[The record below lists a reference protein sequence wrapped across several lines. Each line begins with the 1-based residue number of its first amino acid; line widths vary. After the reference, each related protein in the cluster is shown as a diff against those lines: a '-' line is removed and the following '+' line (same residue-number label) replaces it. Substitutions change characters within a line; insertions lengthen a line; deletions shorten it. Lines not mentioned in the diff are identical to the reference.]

1 MTETL
6 PRLYVIADLD
16 FVGDARRWLKCLEA
30 LDAVAE
36 PPRLAIQVRAKGLD
50 RSALAEA
57 ARLARRTV
65 ARAPLVLNGPLRL
78 ADALGY
84 DGIHWPEAG
93 VPASGA
99 ACAASMPAIR
109 TAAVHAPT
117 AVAAA
122 ERAGATALVF
132 APVYAPGSKRAL
144 AAGLG
149 ALRETVAAAAVPV
162 YALGGVTPARVAAC
176 MAAGAGG
183 IAVLSGVMGAADPAV
198 AAGRFLAAASAD
210 QPPRHA

>member
-16 FVGDARRWLKCLEA
+16 FVGDARRWLKCLAA

-36 PPRLAIQVRAKGLD
+36 PHRLAIQVRAKGLD
-50 RSALAEA
+50 RSALADA

-65 ARAPLVLNGPLRL
+65 ARAPLVLNGPPRL

-93 VPASGA
+93 VPASPA
-99 ACAASMPAIR
+99 ACASMPAIR
-109 TAAVHAPT
+109 TAAVHAPA

-132 APVYAPGSKRAL
+132 APVYAPGSKRAPS
-144 AAGLG
+144 AGLG
-149 ALRETVAAAAVPV
+149 ALRETVAAATVPV

-183 IAVLSGVMGAADPAV
+183 IAVLSGVVAAADPAA
-198 AAGRFLAAASAD
+198 AAGRFVAAMGAAPS
-210 QPPRHA
+210 PRHA